1 MSSLAKEL
9 RYEGK
14 IGSGVCIVT
23 HYHGKGADTYICLTE
38 SDRIELATR
47 IIGDPETWQNRGES
61 LDFSWAP
68 VYNPKTET
76 SPWEEYE
83 V

>member
-1 MSSLAKEL
+1 MSISANL
-9 RYEGK
+9 RAEGK
-14 IGSGVCIVT
+14 LGQGACIVI
-23 HYHGKGADTYICLTE
+23 HYHGKGADAYVCLTE

-68 VYNPKTET
+68 VYNPTTQT
-76 SPWEEYE
+76 SQWEDYND
-83 V
+83 